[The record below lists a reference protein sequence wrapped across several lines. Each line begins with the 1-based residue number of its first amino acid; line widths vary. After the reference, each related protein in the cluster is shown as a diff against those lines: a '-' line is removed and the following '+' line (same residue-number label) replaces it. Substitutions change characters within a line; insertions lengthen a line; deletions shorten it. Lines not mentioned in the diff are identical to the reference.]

1 MSSPFGGTSFRVATT
16 LLARLFGTMNWFP
29 SIFLSLGLWS
39 CASAPRVPEESLTD
53 AEIAQMLRKGFFYLQ
68 EEGVSGKTYRV
79 MVNFTPHTV
88 PARCDQLGFKQE
100 GDEWKAGLEAC
111 FSKEKE
117 GWLLSIWDGEEV
129 GYFLRFHKQKGVWR
143 LVEKSYTIE

>member
-1 MSSPFGGTSFRVATT
+1 M
-16 LLARLFGTMNWFP
+16 
-29 SIFLSLGLWS
+29 
-39 CASAPRVPEESLTD
+39 PEESLTD

-88 PARCDQLGFKQE
+88 PARCDQLGLKQE

-129 GYFLRFHKQKGVWR
+129 GYFLRFHKQQGVLC